1 MTDHSTTESVM
12 NLGHRAIQRMELG
25 TSLATFLEFIL
36 ETAEDVVES
45 KTALAGRAHAS
56 THAAHTDEP
65 LRLHRRATLTANGG
79 PLTIEIERVTGTSGR
94 RHVLVMT

>member
-1 MTDHSTTESVM
+1 
-12 NLGHRAIQRMELG
+12 MELS
-25 TSLATFLEFIL
+25 TSLVTFLEFIL

-45 KTALAGRAHAS
+45 KTALAGWAHAS